1 MKTGIGMI
9 VCLLL
14 ASLVPAASALTVDL
28 SSPQAQEEGVTLA
41 PGDTVELNLDIT
53 NDSESMVVLRM
64 GVVGKGPIGNLPGI
78 SHKPIRILLAPGESV
93 TKTFELVLNEY
104 KGLPAG
110 EYEITLSVFA
120 KGLISKS
127 EWVSDTVNLLMVKEE
142 AEE

>member
-1 MKTGIGMI
+1 MI

-53 NDSESMVVLRM
+53 NDSESIDMVVLRM

>member
-53 NDSESMVVLRM
+53 NDSESIDMVVLRM
-64 GVVGKGPIGNLPGI
+64 GVVGKGP
-78 SHKPIRILLAPGESV
+78 V
-93 TKTFELVLNEY
+93 
-104 KGLPAG
+104 
-110 EYEITLSVFA
+110 
-120 KGLISKS
+120 
-127 EWVSDTVNLLMVKEE
+127 
-142 AEE
+142 